1 MKTSKI
7 EMAKSKIEACE
18 SIIIQDPWYEPGT
31 RYTYQLDRC
40 ANITHAKAMAT
51 NYDEH
56 YKDEHFEFDMNTTEF
71 ALLLGSNKFVSAISF
86 EVRDNGNIDVF
97 LSDPDE
103 YARKRPVEIGCDR
116 AEFSF
121 GNEKTFGAF
130 TISTGADGRI
140 GEVHTFKVK
149 GSSEPVGVLFVG
161 ALDGGMVPP
170 EEIIESFKA
179 AFGAERERKEP
190 LKGKIKSAERKAG
203 GEIEASTEEK
213 QNGGMD
219 RAVD

>member
-7 EMAKSKIEACE
+7 EMEKSKIEACE
-18 SIIIQDPWYEPGT
+18 SVIIQDPWYEPGAWC
-31 RYTYQLDRC
+31 TYQLDQC
-40 ANITHAKAMAT
+40 ANITHAKAMVT

-86 EVRDNGNIDVF
+86 KARDSGNIDVF
-97 LSDPDE
+97 LSGPDE
-103 YARKRPVEIGCDR
+103 YVRMRPVEIGCDR

-140 GEVHTFKVK
+140 GEVHTFKAR
-149 GSSEPVGVLFVG
+149 GSSEPVGILFVG
-161 ALDGGMVPP
+161 ALDGDMVPP
-170 EEIIESFKA
+170 EEIIDSFKA

-190 LKGKIKSAERKAG
+190 LTGKIKSAERKAG
-203 GEIEASTEEK
+203 GELNASAEEK
-213 QNGGMD
+213 QKDGVNRTAD
-219 RAVD
+219 